1 MENNSRDQ
9 LSELAEGAT
18 DGTYKKVV
26 RDRGGVVEATTYE
39 QRQDLSD
46 TWFGIH
52 ETNHKNLGDG
62 TRRSTPN
69 YESTAP
75 WRLT

>member
-52 ETNHKNLGDG
+52 ETALKNLGDG

-69 YESTAP
+69 YEGTAP